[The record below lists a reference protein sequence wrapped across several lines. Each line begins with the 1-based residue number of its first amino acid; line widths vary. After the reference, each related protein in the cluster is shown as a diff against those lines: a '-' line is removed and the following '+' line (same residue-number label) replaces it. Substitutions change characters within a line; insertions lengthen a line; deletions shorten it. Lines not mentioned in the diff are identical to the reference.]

1 MFDVCWS
8 VKGGSGTSVVAVA
21 LALLLTRSEPDPAVT
36 LIDFGGDA
44 AAVVGAGEP
53 ASEGITDWFASTAA
67 ARDLHQRAVEVAP
80 GLALIPRGYAPIPE
94 PDDPRWEDLAEHL
107 AGHPGSVVIDAGP
120 LRPPPATFTDRGRS
134 ILVIRP
140 CYLALRRVATML
152 ARPDQV
158 VLVDEPG
165 RALHRRDVEAVLARR
180 VDAHLELDPAVA
192 RAVDAG
198 LLAGRLPAVLSSGL
212 RRVA

>member
-8 VKGGSGTSVVAVA
+8 VKGGSGTSVVAVT
-21 LALLLTRSEPDPAVT
+21 LALLLTRSAADPTVR
-36 LIDFGGDA
+36 LIDFGGDT
-44 AAVVGAGEP
+44 AAVVGTGEP
-53 ASEGITDWFASTAA
+53 ASEGITDWFASTSAA
-67 ARDLHQRAVEVAP
+67 AALDDLAVEVAP
-80 GLALIPRGYAPIPE
+80 GLSLIPRGYARIPE
-94 PDDPRWEDLAEHL
+94 PDDPRWGDLAVYL
-107 AGHPGSVVIDAGP
+107 AQHPGSVVIDAGP
-120 LRPPPATFTDRGRS
+120 LRPPPATLTDRGRS
-134 ILVIRP
+134 IMVIRP

-165 RALHRRDVEAVLARR
+165 RALHRRDVEAVLGRR

-198 LLAGRLPAVLSSGL
+198 LLAGRLPAVLASGL